1 MNEWISGAQRM
12 FDMLLGHPGSRFEYG
27 LLAGLS
33 ALTIFVLLG
42 KVGGLLGIRNTG
54 ASYSLAVGVAGVLV
68 MVLAMVAV
76 GLYLPDIAP
85 RGSWWP
91 LPAAGVVVAVA
102 VVAPLMCVLQ
112 RARYGAALLTWVL
125 SLAAAAAVIFLVSAA
140 FDALRSGGRDAQ
152 RSTDWKN
159 EVEKFTE

>member
-1 MNEWISGAQRM
+1 MNEWINGAQRVV
-12 FDMLLGHPGSRFEYG
+12 DMLLGHPGSMFEYG

-33 ALTIFVLLG
+33 ALAIFILLG
-42 KVGGLLGIRNTG
+42 KVGNLLGIRNTG

-76 GLYLPDIAP
+76 EMYLPDIAP
-85 RGSWWP
+85 KGSSWP
-91 LPAAGVVVAVA
+91 LLAAGVAVAVA
-102 VVAPLMCVLQ
+102 VVAPLICALQ

-125 SLAAAAAVIFLVSAA
+125 SVAAAAAVIFLVSAA
-140 FDALRSGGRDAQ
+140 FDALRSGGRDAK